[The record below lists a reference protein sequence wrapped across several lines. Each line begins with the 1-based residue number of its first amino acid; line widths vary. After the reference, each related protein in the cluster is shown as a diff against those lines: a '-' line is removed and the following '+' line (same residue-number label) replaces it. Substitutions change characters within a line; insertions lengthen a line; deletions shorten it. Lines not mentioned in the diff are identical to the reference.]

1 MAINLDRFNP
11 SSRANSHRNHNDNS
25 NKPAIERM
33 LTNLFESHAPDDT
46 GSFLPQDLIPLADW
60 EVLPDVD
67 ASASVKAEVVA
78 LPNEEVLT
86 DGHGA
91 TSESEPQA
99 PSADSPGGSTSRANF
114 TTTMPDDDKATV
126 HAPKTEQTADPVVE
140 GDGLDEQVDVTGADT
155 ESAEVDTSEA
165 EQPPAETTEA
175 DAFAEDAL
183 DLKPNAADEPDAEQ
197 VTSAP
202 DDADR
207 TMAATFSPTLVRLP
221 VPPKRG
227 SVPKFLSDFE
237 ARENPNNTTMRPL
250 PYYNFNWMNE
260 GRSARN
266 NDIADFDDYDEIYDE
281 DFDDGFDSYDDQY
294 DEYEDRYEYDE
305 DDERG
310 IRRKPLIALV
320 AAVAVISFIAGGAV
334 ARLSSQVPVLFGEKA
349 ETNETQASY
358 SGKTSEQALP
368 DQAPAPEEVPHVQ
381 TEPQTVTPQ
390 TPTEQQTPTEPT
402 DAIPNPPSYDTG
414 DDTTDDWG
422 NTDSQQDYEQTQNDE
437 PQSYEESPESSD
449 QDSSDN
455 AWQWNLDQDGNSS
468 ISYDQ
473 EGNEVTFNYDGYQLT
488 VPIGELVGYG
498 RPDTSS
504 PYDNDTTYENDST
517 SNQRNND
524 YGTGYDTEEDR
535 DRDLWSYRPQSYIW
549 S

>member
-33 LTNLFESHAPDDT
+33 LTNLFESHAPDETD
-46 GSFLPQDLIPLADW
+46 SFPSQDLIPLADW

-67 ASASVKAEVVA
+67 ASASTNAEVIA

-86 DGHGA
+86 DVHGA
-91 TSESEPQA
+91 TSEGEPQA
-99 PSADSPGGSTSRANF
+99 SSAGKSEGSTARADL
-114 TTTMPDDDKATV
+114 TTTMPDADKTTV
-126 HAPKTEQTADPVVE
+126 HVPKTELTSKMVIE
-140 GDGLDEQVDVTGADT
+140 GDGSEEQVDMTAADN
-155 ESAEVDTSEA
+155 ESTEVDTSEA
-165 EQPPAETTEA
+165 EEPTAETTEA
-175 DAFAEDAL
+175 DAPLEDAP
-183 DLKPNAADEPDAEQ
+183 DLKPNAAEEQDAEQ
-197 VTSAP
+197 IASAL
-202 DDADR
+202 DDADK
-207 TMAATFSPTLVRLP
+207 TMAASFTPTLVRLP

-237 ARENPNNTTMRPL
+237 ARENPNNTAMRPL

-260 GRSARN
+260 RRSSRN
-266 NDIADFDDYDEIYDE
+266 DDIADFDDAYDE
-281 DFDDGFDSYDDQY
+281 DYDDGFDSFDDQY
-294 DEYEDRYEYDE
+294 DEYEDRYEYDGN
-305 DDERG
+305 DDRG

-320 AAVAVISFIAGGAV
+320 AAVAVISFVAGGAV
-334 ARLSSQVPVLFGEKA
+334 ARLSSQVPVLFGEKT

-358 SGKTSEQALP
+358 SGKTNEQALP
-368 DQAPAPEEVPHVQ
+368 DQAPAPEEVSHVQ
-381 TEPQTVTPQ
+381 TEPQTDTPQ
-390 TPTEQQTPTEPT
+390 TPTEQQTPPEPT
-402 DAIPNPPSYDTG
+402 VTTPNPPSYDTG
-414 DDTTDDWG
+414 DDTTDDWSS
-422 NTDSQQDYEQTQNDE
+422 TDTQQDHEQTQNDG
-437 PQSYEESPESSD
+437 QQGYEESPESSG
-449 QDSSDN
+449 QDTSDN
-455 AWQWNLDQDGNSS
+455 AWQWDLDQDGNNS

-504 PYDNDTTYENDST
+504 PYDNDTLNENDST
-517 SNQRNND
+517 GDQWNND

-535 DRDLWSYRPQSYIW
+535 DRDRWNYRPQSYIW